1 MAGPDGAPEE
11 VYNGPFDVDP
21 KRFLNNNPAPVSR
34 SGYEP
39 VKRSNF
45 NDLYSADYIGLMSN
59 PAFKQFYDSLESP
72 EDKRAMLLMRKEW
85 FNSQKN
91 LYGLSSGK
99 FKEEALKS
107 FQSLGGSAAAK
118 KPGLLNRLKRFFLG
132 GTSYDTGEARTLF
145 QNLQA
150 DQYDRSLETYNDLV
164 KKAVGARGVLNEKTG
179 YITPDTSGLSA
190 FAGLDA
196 EVFFASD
203 LIQYHYYDDGS
214 ENPNSYS
221 QYQRNL
227 LNAAKHYIQL
237 SGANGQFTSSR
248 ASWHNYEGMSL
259 EELGVSPESLGK
271 MGNVYNRYLTEL
283 YLAIANE
290 LYSLGARLPNDGHS
304 VTAEKLQ
311 DIVSQALK
319 YKALTTRGTSRGS
332 SFTQDSLQ
340 KNLAEWMEYKR
351 AMERIESRSSQLTGL
366 DWAEFMVAYCGGGD
380 EKGTDKYW
388 PWWEPDQNETERCY
402 WKAIDMLR
410 DWDIRMEDYEKRR
423 AAGDITAQR
432 PDRSDLDPEHK
443 LEFDGRGNPAA
454 TGPMAGPSP
463 ARSMPKQEVGEADW
477 IGTGA

>member
-1 MAGPDGAPEE
+1 MPQPHTRLSDFQGNMAMAKEME
-11 VYNGPFDVDP
+11 RN
-21 KRFLNNNPAPVSR
+21 KPAPVSR

-59 PAFKQFYDSLESP
+59 PAFKQFYDSLEAP
-72 EDKRAMLLMRKEW
+72 EDKEALFSIRNSW
-85 FNSQKN
+85 FELQKSQ
-91 LYGLSSGK
+91 YRLSFGK

-107 FQSLGGSAAAK
+107 FQSLGGSAFAQ
-118 KPGLLNRLKRFFLG
+118 KPGFFNAVKRWLSG
-132 GTSYDTGEARTLF
+132 GSSYDPKEARTLF

-164 KKAVGARGVLNEKTG
+164 KKAVGAWGVLNEKTG
-179 YITPDTSGLSA
+179 YITPGA
-190 FAGLDA
+190 AGMSA
-196 EVFFASD
+196 EVFFARD
-203 LIQYHYYDDGS
+203 LIQYHYDDDGS

-290 LYSLGARLPNDGHS
+290 LYSLGARLPNDGHG

-463 ARSMPKQEVGEADW
+463 ARSMPKQEVGEVDW